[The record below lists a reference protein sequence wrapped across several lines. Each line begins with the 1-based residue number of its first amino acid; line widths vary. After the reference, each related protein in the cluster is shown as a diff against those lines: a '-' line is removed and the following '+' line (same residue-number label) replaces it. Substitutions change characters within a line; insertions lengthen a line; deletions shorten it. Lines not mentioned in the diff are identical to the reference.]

1 MTNGT
6 SRPGASN
13 RVVDLLSYKRDQH
26 QRRLNFDTVAIAVG
40 TPAPHLTPPSTP
52 SLAPVTPFRP
62 LTAKAVTHRQRMLGH
77 LSRLS

>member
-1 MTNGT
+1 MTNG
-6 SRPGASN
+6 SSASN

-26 QRRLNFDTVAIAVG
+26 QRRLNFEAT
-40 TPAPHLTPPSTP
+40 TPPPTM
-52 SLAPVTPFRP
+52 SLARVTPFRP